1 MRSFEKLTSLKD
13 YIPLK
18 KKEAGDK
25 AIGLLVD
32 GPNMLRKEFS
42 LNLDLV
48 RKIMADYGNMRVGK
62 VLLNQY
68 ASDKLI
74 EAIVNQGFTPIVV
87 AGDTDVYMAVEAM
100 ELIYNPSIDVV
111 ALMTRDADFLPIINK
126 AKENGK
132 DTIVIGAEPGFSA
145 ALQNSADEAIIL
157 KSEPNKNRNPHPSPD
172 NNSNNHKNED
182 KSDFLNQE

>member
-1 MRSFEKLTSLKD
+1 MRSFEKLTSIKE
-13 YIPLK
+13 YIPIK
-18 KKEAGDK
+18 KKEGGEK
-25 AIGLLVD
+25 NIGLLVD

-48 RKIMADYGNMRVGK
+48 RQIMSEYGNMRVGK

-100 ELIYNPSIDVV
+100 ELIYNPNIDII

-145 ALQNSADEAIIL
+145 ALQNSADHAIIL
-157 KSEPNKNRNPHPSPD
+157 KPE
-172 NNSNNHKNED
+172 NSRPRKKRATPEED
-182 KSDFLNQE
+182 

>member
-1 MRSFEKLTSLKD
+1 MRSFEKLTSLKE
-13 YIPLK
+13 YIPIK
-18 KKEAGDK
+18 KKEGGEK
-25 AIGLLVD
+25 NIGLLVD

-48 RKIMADYGNMRVGK
+48 RQIMSEYGNMRVGK

-74 EAIVNQGFTPIVV
+74 EAIFNQGFTPIVV

-100 ELIYNPSIDVV
+100 ELIYNPNIGII

-145 ALQNSADEAIIL
+145 ALQNSADHAIIL
-157 KSEPNKNRNPHPSPD
+157 KPKNSRPRKKRATPE
-172 NNSNNHKNED
+172 ED
-182 KSDFLNQE
+182 

>member
-1 MRSFEKLTSLKD
+1 MRSFERLTSLKD

-18 KKEAGDK
+18 RRESGGKN
-25 AIGLLVD
+25 IGLLVD

-48 RKIMADYGNMRVGK
+48 RQIISEYGDMRVGK

-74 EAIVNQGFTPIVV
+74 EAIVNQGFTPVVV

-100 ELIYNPSIDVV
+100 ELIYNPNIDVI

-132 DTIVIGAEPGFSA
+132 ETIVIGAEPGFSA
-145 ALQNSADEAIIL
+145 ALQNSSDHAIIL
-157 KSEPNKNRNPHPSPD
+157 KAENSKGKQ
-172 NNSNNHKNED
+172 NNNLREENAY
-182 KSDFLNQE
+182 